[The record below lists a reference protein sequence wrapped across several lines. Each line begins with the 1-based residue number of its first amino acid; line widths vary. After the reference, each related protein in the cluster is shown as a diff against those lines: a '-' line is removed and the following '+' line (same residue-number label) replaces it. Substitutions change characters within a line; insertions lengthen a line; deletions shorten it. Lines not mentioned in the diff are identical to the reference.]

1 MRFIGGKS
9 LMLKRIDEVINENAN
24 NDIEVVSDL
33 FCGSAVVSRFFKQN
47 GKKSNQ

>member
-9 LMLKRIDEVINENAN
+9 LMLERINDVMNENIN
-24 NDIEVVSDL
+24 NDVNVVGDL

-47 GKKSNQ
+47 GKND